1 MKNFIAKQYEEFE
14 MRSFQEQVILSDLS
28 KNMYDD
34 VILFFNKNDDEKA
47 KHITLALAAWIS
59 KDVNYF
65 LKVPSEKKKM
75 YEYDLVASLQLLG
88 QLISICEDFKQWNV
102 AYTLQ
107 REYAKLNI
115 KYSLTQAA

>member
-1 MKNFIAKQYEEFE
+1 MKNFINQLYVEFE
-14 MRSFQEQVILSDLS
+14 NRSLNEQVILSDLS

-34 VILFFNKNDDEKA
+34 VILFYNKNDEEKA
-47 KHITLALAAWIS
+47 KNVTLALASWIS

-65 LKVPSEKKKM
+65 LRISPEKIRM

-88 QLISICEDFKQWNV
+88 QLIGISEDFKQWDI

-115 KYSLTQAA
+115 KYSLKQAA

>member
-1 MKNFIAKQYEEFE
+1 MKNFINQLYVEFE
-14 MRSFQEQVILSDLS
+14 IRSLNEQVILSDLS
-28 KNMYDD
+28 KNMYED
-34 VILFFNKNDDEKA
+34 VILFYNKNDEEKA
-47 KHITLALAAWIS
+47 KNVTFALASWIS

-65 LKVPSEKKKM
+65 LRISPEKMRM

-88 QLISICEDFKQWNV
+88 QLISISEDFKQWDT

-107 REYAKLNI
+107 REYATLNI

>member
-1 MKNFIAKQYEEFE
+1 MKNFINQLYVEFE
-14 MRSFQEQVILSDLS
+14 NRSLNEQVILSDLS

-34 VILFFNKNDDEKA
+34 VILFYNKNDEEKA
-47 KHITLALAAWIS
+47 KNVTLALASWIS

-65 LKVPSEKKKM
+65 LKISPEKIRM

-88 QLISICEDFKQWNV
+88 QLIGISEDFKQWDI

>member
-1 MKNFIAKQYEEFE
+1 MKNFINQLYVEFE
-14 MRSFQEQVILSDLS
+14 NRSLNEQVILSDLS

-34 VILFFNKNDDEKA
+34 VILFYNKNDEEKA
-47 KHITLALAAWIS
+47 KNVTLALASWIS

-65 LKVPSEKKKM
+65 LRISPEKIRM

-88 QLISICEDFKQWNV
+88 QLIGISEDFKQWDI

-107 REYAKLNI
+107 REYATLNI

>member
-1 MKNFIAKQYEEFE
+1 MKNFINQLYVEFE
-14 MRSFQEQVILSDLS
+14 MRSLNEQVILSDLS
-28 KNMYDD
+28 KDMYED
-34 VILFFNKNDDEKA
+34 VIVFYNKNDEEKA
-47 KHITLALAAWIS
+47 KNVTLALASWIS

-65 LKVPSEKKKM
+65 LRISPEKMRM

-88 QLISICEDFKQWNV
+88 QLISISEDFKQWDT

>member
-1 MKNFIAKQYEEFE
+1 MKNFINQQYVEFE
-14 MRSFQEQVILSDLS
+14 MRSLNEQVILSDLS

-34 VILFFNKNDDEKA
+34 VILFFNTNDQTKA
-47 KHITLALAAWIS
+47 TNITLALASWIS

-65 LKVPSEKKKM
+65 LKISSDKRKM

-88 QLISICEDFKQWNV
+88 QLIGICEDFKQWNT

-115 KYSLTQAA
+115 KYSLIQAA

>member
-1 MKNFIAKQYEEFE
+1 MKNFVNKHYVDFE
-14 MRSFQEQVILSDLS
+14 MRSLQEQVLLSDLS
-28 KNMYDD
+28 KIMYED
-34 VILFFNKNDDEKA
+34 VILFFNTNNRIKA
-47 KHITLALAAWIS
+47 TDITFALASWIS

-65 LKVPSEKKKM
+65 LKISTDKRRL
-75 YEYDLVASLQLLG
+75 YEYDLVASLQLFG
-88 QLISICEDFKQWNV
+88 QLIGICEDFKQWEV